1 MNRLALLILLVVA
14 AAAALGM
21 AIAQNSGYVLVAYQ
35 GFRFEASLWS
45 TLALLATLWALF
57 YGLRFLLG
65 VFLGSIGLVNPWSGL
80 HRSRRARV
88 SSEQGFFDL
97 QEGRWA
103 PAQKHLQ
110 RAAEQSE
117 QPLMFYLG
125 AAQAAQQ
132 LGQSEEADA
141 LLERALDSQPKAEL
155 AVALAHAELQAAR
168 GDQAAALETLQIM
181 HKRYPAQQQ
190 VLRKLVQ
197 RYQASADHSALLGL
211 LPQLHKSKAL
221 APQELANL
229 EVQSWLGRLQ
239 AAAAQGTNALQSV
252 NEAWQQISTSL
263 HRQPELLLTYCE
275 VLLRLG
281 ADDEAE
287 TLLRKAI
294 KSGYDARLVRLY
306 GLSHSRDSGKQL
318 QVAEGWLVQQPKDP
332 LLLLSLGRLCLRC
345 ELWGKARDYLEASVV
360 LQPDA
365 ENCAELAR
373 LLAHQGEVGRSNQLF
388 QQGLELMGQTL
399 PALPQPSEGKQSGR

>member
-21 AIAQNSGYVLVAYQ
+21 AIAQNAGYVLVAYQ
-35 GFRFEASLWS
+35 GFRFEASLWA
-45 TLALLATLWALF
+45 TLALLATVWALF

-88 SSEQGFFDL
+88 SAEQGFVDL

-110 RAAEQSE
+110 RAAEESE
-117 QPLMFYLG
+117 QPLMYYLG
-125 AAQAAQQ
+125 AARAAQQ
-132 LGQSEEADA
+132 LGQSGEADA
-141 LLERALDSQPKAEL
+141 LLERALDRQPKAEL
-155 AVALAHAELQAAR
+155 AVALAHAELQTAR

-181 HKRYPAQQQ
+181 HKRYPTHQQ
-190 VLRKLVQ
+190 VLRELVQ

-211 LPQLHKSKAL
+211 LSHLHKSKAL
-221 APQELANL
+221 APPELATL
-229 EVQSWLGRLQ
+229 ELQTWQGRLQ

-252 NEAWQQISTSL
+252 NEAWQQVSASL
-263 HRQPELLLTYCE
+263 RRQPELLLTYCE
-275 VLLRLG
+275 ALHQLG

-294 KSGYDARLVRLY
+294 KLDYDSRLVRLY
-306 GLSHSRDSGKQL
+306 GLLHSKDSGKQL
-318 QVAEGWLVQQPKDP
+318 QLAESWLVQHPKDP
-332 LLLLSLGRLCLRC
+332 LLLLSLGRLCLSC
-345 ELWGKARDYLEASVV
+345 ELWGKARDYFEAGVV

-373 LLAHQGEVGRSNQLF
+373 LLARLGEVGRSNQLF
-388 QQGLELMGQTL
+388 QQGLELAGQAL
-399 PALPQPSEGKQSGR
+399 PTLPQPPESKQFGG